1 MHDFFLLHWASP
13 EKPYQCLKSFN
24 LDIKFS
30 GLTVAGTGNS
40 AAIMVCFI
48 TFVTN
53 CSCALFPVSLTW
65 RLFHSTDRK
74 WVFWDEQDFY
84 NLVDVY
90 LDAVFHPRCVNEVQT
105 FQQEGWHYELND
117 PSEDI
122 TYKGKSCYVHYEL
135 WYLRHTYS
143 CLFLWHWSLSWSEN
157 YLKGCTSTKLKL
169 CFFCMCWGVML
180 FCFMLLKVLAS
191 SVL

>member
-1 MHDFFLLHWASP
+1 MHNFFLLHWASL

-24 LDIKFS
+24 LDIEFS

-53 CSCALFPVSLTW
+53 CSCALFPASLTW

-135 WYLRHTYS
+135 
-143 CLFLWHWSLSWSEN
+143 
-157 YLKGCTSTKLKL
+157 
-169 CFFCMCWGVML
+169 
-180 FCFMLLKVLAS
+180 
-191 SVL
+191 